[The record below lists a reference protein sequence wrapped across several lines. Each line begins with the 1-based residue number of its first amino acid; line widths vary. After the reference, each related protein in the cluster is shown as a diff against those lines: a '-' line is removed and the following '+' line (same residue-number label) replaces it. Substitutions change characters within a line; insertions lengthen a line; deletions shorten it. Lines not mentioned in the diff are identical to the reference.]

1 MRRYHFQRNFSF
13 EMRWKSRLRGK
24 RPHCLRSLLRNEA
37 MTEAFDSLLDMPGI
51 WGGMQITTLHKMK
64 ALKCD
69 AVGRSQI

>member
-13 EMRWKSRLRGK
+13 EMWWKSRLRGK
-24 RPHCLRSLLRNEA
+24 RPHCLWSLIRNEA
-37 MTEAFDSLLDMPGI
+37 MTEAFDNLLDIPGI

>member
-1 MRRYHFQRNFSF
+1 
-13 EMRWKSRLRGK
+13 
-24 RPHCLRSLLRNEA
+24 
-37 MTEAFDSLLDMPGI
+37 MTEAFDSLLDIPGI